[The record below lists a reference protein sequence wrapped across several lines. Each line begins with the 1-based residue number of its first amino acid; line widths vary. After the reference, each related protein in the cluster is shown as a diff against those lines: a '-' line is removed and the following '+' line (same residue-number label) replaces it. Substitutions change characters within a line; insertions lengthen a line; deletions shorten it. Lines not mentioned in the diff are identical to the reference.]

1 MPARNQAV
9 RTRYAPSPTGP
20 QHIGGIRS
28 ALFSW
33 LFARRHGGQFIIR
46 IEDTDQKRSV
56 RGSVEQILESFDWL
70 GLDID
75 EGPHI
80 GGDYG
85 PYVQSQRLDMY
96 QRWANWLVEHGQAYR
111 CFATPEELAE
121 MRKAGRGYDR
131 RYRDFPADRSAEQ
144 AAQGVAHV
152 IRFKMPLTG
161 TTRGIDLIRGEV
173 TFDNAQLQD
182 AVLLKSDGFPT
193 YHLAHIIDDHA
204 MRISHITRA
213 IEWLPSF
220 PLHLHIWDALGWE
233 KPQFAH
239 LPVMLNPNGKGKLS
253 KRKQQFADGSGKSV
267 PVLVHE
273 FQSAGYLPEAV
284 VNFLTN
290 IGWNFGDDRE
300 VFTREE
306 SIARFDLRDVNP
318 ANSAFPI
325 AKLDWLN
332 SQWIQRVDANDLAR
346 RLKPV
351 LEAAGYAVDESLLRR
366 VAPTLQVR
374 LKSLHDVVPM
384 AGFFFDSW
392 SKFAAP
398 RADILIQRKQ
408 DAASTLDILQGALPL
423 LQALDDFSP
432 EAQQSAIS
440 AYAVRRG
447 LKNGAVFGSLRAAAS
462 GQKVSPP
469 TFDTMH
475 ILGKAESLRR
485 VRLAMVAL
493 ENALA

>member
-1 MPARNQAV
+1 MPALDQSV

-28 ALFSW
+28 ALFGW
-33 LFARRHGGQFIIR
+33 LFARRHAGQFILR

-56 RGSVEQILESFDWL
+56 RGSVEQIVDSFDWL

-80 GGDYG
+80 GGAFG
-85 PYVQSQRLDMY
+85 PYVQSQRLDLY
-96 QRWANWLVEHGQAYR
+96 QHWANWLVDQGHAYR
-111 CFATPEELAE
+111 CFATPQELAE

-144 AAQGVAHV
+144 ATQGVAHV
-152 IRFKMPLTG
+152 IRFKMPLAG
-161 TTRGIDLIRGEV
+161 TTRGTDLIRGEV
-173 TFDNAQLQD
+173 AFDNAQLQD

-193 YHLAHIIDDHA
+193 YHLAHIVDDHA

-213 IEWLPSF
+213 VEWLPSF
-220 PLHLHIWDALGWE
+220 PLHLQIWDAFGWE

-239 LPVMLNPNGKGKLS
+239 LPVLLNPNGKGKLS
-253 KRKQQFADGSGKSV
+253 KRKQQFADSQGKSV

-290 IGWNFGDDRE
+290 IGWNFGEDQE
-300 VFTREE
+300 VFNRGEAI
-306 SIARFDLRDVNP
+306 SRFDLQDVNP
-318 ANSAFPI
+318 ANSAYPI

-332 SQWIQRVDANDLAR
+332 SQWLQRSDADELAR

-351 LEAAGYAVDESLLRR
+351 LEAAGYEVNVALLQK
-366 VAPTLQVR
+366 VVPLLQVR
-374 LKSLHDVVPM
+374 LKSLNDVVRM
-384 AGFFFDSW
+384 AGFFFADW
-392 SKFAAP
+392 NDFTP
-398 RADILIQRKQ
+398 PPVDILVQRKQ
-408 DAASTLDILQGALPL
+408 DEASTTAILRGALPL
-423 LQALDDFSP
+423 LEALEDFSP
-432 EAQQSAIS
+432 TVQQAAMT
-440 AYAVRRG
+440 AYAASIG
-447 LKNGAVFGSLRAAAS
+447 QKNGAVFGSLRAAVS

-469 TFDTMH
+469 TFETMD
-475 ILGKAESLRR
+475 IFGKAESLRR
-485 VRLAMVAL
+485 VKLAVAAL
-493 ENALA
+493 EDARS

>member
-1 MPARNQAV
+1 MPARDQSI

-28 ALFSW
+28 ALFGW
-33 LFARRHGGQFIIR
+33 LFARHHGGQFILR
-46 IEDTDQKRSV
+46 IEDTDQKRSA
-56 RGSVEQILESFDWL
+56 RGSVEQIVQSFEWL

-80 GGDYG
+80 GGAYG

-96 QRWANWLVEHGQAYR
+96 QHWANWLVEHGHAYR

-144 AAQGVAHV
+144 AAQGMAHV
-152 IRFKMPLTG
+152 IRFKMPLAG
-161 TTRGIDLIRGEV
+161 KTRGTDIIRGEV
-173 TFDNAQLQD
+173 AFDNAQLQD

-193 YHLAHIIDDHA
+193 YHLAHIVDDQA

-213 IEWLPSF
+213 VEWLPSF
-220 PLHLHIWDALGWE
+220 PLHLHIWDAFGWE

-239 LPVMLNPNGKGKLS
+239 LPVLLNPNGKGKLS
-253 KRKQQFADGSGKSV
+253 KRKEQFADSQGKSV
-267 PVLVHE
+267 PVLARE

-300 VFTREE
+300 VFTRAEA
-306 SIARFDLRDVNP
+306 IARFDLRDVNP
-318 ANSAFPI
+318 ANSAYPI

-332 SQWIQRVDANDLAR
+332 SQWIQRADVDELAR
-346 RLKPV
+346 GLKPV
-351 LEAAGYAVDESLLRR
+351 LEAAGCEVNVALLQK
-366 VAPTLQVR
+366 VVPLLQVR
-374 LKSLHDVVPM
+374 LKSLNDVVRM
-384 AGFFFDSW
+384 AGFFFADW
-392 SKFAAP
+392 NDFRP
-398 RADILIQRKQ
+398 PPADILIQRKQ
-408 DAASTLDILQGALPL
+408 DKASTTAILRGALPL
-423 LQALDDFSP
+423 LEALEDFSP
-432 EAQQSAIS
+432 DSLQAAMT
-440 AYAVRRG
+440 AYAASIEQ
-447 LKNGAVFGSLRAAAS
+447 KNGAVFGSLRAAVS

-469 TFDTMH
+469 TFETMD
-475 ILGKAESLRR
+475 IFGKAESLRR
-485 VRLAMVAL
+485 VKLALAAL
-493 ENALA
+493 ENAAS